1 MLQQFHFYAQ
11 LVQLDIIMSQLAILA
26 LNAQED
32 AQLVPQQHAQHAKV
46 DTCYQVDHVHLAV
59 QVVSV
64 VQMQMFA
71 LNVKQDITSSHKH
84 LAQQ

>member
-11 LVQLDIIMSQLAILA
+11 PAQLDIIMLQLAILV

-32 AQLVPQQHAQHAKV
+32 AQHVQQQHAQHAKV
-46 DTCYQVDHVHLAV
+46 DTCYQVDHAHLAV
-59 QVVSV
+59 QVASV

-71 LNVKQDITSSHKH
+71 LNAKQDITSSHKH
-84 LAQQ
+84 PAQP